1 MTAATPFQTK
11 LPAESPKWTAPL
23 SKDVQSLYDDT
34 NSRFVVPKK
43 VTAFLADI
51 AKGSELINSIAK
63 VFKNVATYHEAVTS
77 DLTSKGIIS
86 QLGFF
91 SDVIKTFGFF
101 KGIHAILEK
110 ALEVDV
116 EGSKLHQ
123 RNLGIASGVFQTI
136 VGGTAGAK
144 ILNTLKLID
153 LAAFSSA
160 IGSAAVFPFTVFSNS
175 LDLVKNIVDLTL
187 NSMKVD
193 DANTKIDAAEDNL
206 AATKI
211 MHEKIDPTKPPN
223 KKLDNLVQAKQAQAT
238 NPSVVLPDVFGNL
251 DAFFTSHLQKM
262 KDKQD
267 AAHTKL
273 TALETDVGTTS
284 GSAATALQEYQ
295 NASVAKKAANA
306 ADDFWDK
313 LKCNW
318 NKRSARTALV
328 NAKLA
333 HDKACERR
341 DQLKEKFIRRIGKH
355 TVWTRAQQMFAA
367 EIKDSSGA
375 VIKSSKELAYTQDP
389 SGNYR
394 LDAANPVNQLLTA
407 ERKKWAA
414 RDTFWGQDKLKGGI
428 AIFINCT
435 VIVCLIASIV
445 LSFTGIGILALSL
458 TLTSLWL
465 LVSFAG
471 IANSIVAKYIEEQR
485 KEKPALIDYKKISP
499 ALLS

>member
-1 MTAATPFQTK
+1 MTATTAFQAS
-11 LPAESPKWTAPL
+11 LPAESPKWTALPQ
-23 SKDVQSLYDDT
+23 KIQSLCDDT

-51 AKGSELINSIAK
+51 AKGSELINNIAK

-101 KGIHAILEK
+101 KGVHAILEK
-110 ALEVDV
+110 ALEVDL
-116 EGSKLHQ
+116 EGSKMHQ
-123 RNLGIASGVFQTI
+123 RNLGIASAVFQTI

-144 ILNTLKLID
+144 VLNTLKLVD
-153 LAAFSSA
+153 LAAFSSS
-160 IGSAAVFPFTVFSNS
+160 IGAAAVFPFGVFSNA

-193 DANTKIDAAEDNL
+193 DANTKIDATEDNL
-206 AATKI
+206 FATKI
-211 MHEKIDPTKPPN
+211 MHEKIDPTSNEPVN
-223 KKLDNLVQAKQAQAT
+223 KKLGKLVQAKQVHAT
-238 NPSVVLPDVFGNL
+238 DPSAVLPDVFGNL

-267 AAHTKL
+267 SAHTKL
-273 TALETDVGTTS
+273 TALETEVGTTAAN
-284 GSAATALQEYQ
+284 AATALQEYQ
-295 NASVAKKAANA
+295 NASVAKKGAVG
-306 ADDFWDK
+306 FWEK
-313 LKCNW
+313 LECNW

-333 HDKACERR
+333 HDKSCDRR
-341 DQLKEKFIRRIGKH
+341 DQLKAKFVRRIDKH
-355 TVWTRAQQMFAA
+355 TVWTRAQHMFVV
-367 EIKDSSGA
+367 EIKDDSSGS
-375 VIKSSKELAYTQDP
+375 VIKPGKELVYKQNA
-389 SGNYR
+389 SGNYK
-394 LDAANPVNQLLTA
+394 LDDANPVNQLLNA

-414 RDTFWGQDKLKGGI
+414 RDTFWGQEKLKGGI
-428 AIFINCT
+428 SVFINCT
-435 VIVCLIASIV
+435 VIVCLIAAIV
-445 LSFTGIGILALSL
+445 LSVTGVGILALSL

-471 IANSIVAKYIEEQR
+471 IANGIAAKYIEEQR
-485 KEKPALIDYKKISP
+485 KEKPVILDYKKISP
-499 ALLS
+499 ALLT